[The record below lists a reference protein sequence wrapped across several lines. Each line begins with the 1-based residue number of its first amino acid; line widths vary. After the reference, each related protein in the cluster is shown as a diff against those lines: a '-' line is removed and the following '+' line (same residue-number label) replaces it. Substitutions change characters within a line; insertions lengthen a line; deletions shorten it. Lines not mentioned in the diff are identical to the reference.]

1 MRDNRFSSRIKT
13 FSDTQIFLLNV
24 PLAGSPWNM
33 FPTKTNKSTK
43 KEEDCGSKTQ
53 KV

>member
-13 FSDTQIFLLNV
+13 FSDTQIFLLYV
-24 PLAGSPWNM
+24 PLLRKPLEHV
-33 FPTKTNKSTK
+33 PHQNKSTK
-43 KEEDCGSKTQ
+43 KEEDSGSKTQ